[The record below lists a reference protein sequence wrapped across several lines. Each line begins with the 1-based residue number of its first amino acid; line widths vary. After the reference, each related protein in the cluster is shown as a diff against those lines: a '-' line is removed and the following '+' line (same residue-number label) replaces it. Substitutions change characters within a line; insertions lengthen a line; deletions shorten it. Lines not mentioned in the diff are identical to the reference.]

1 MLHCKPMSTPLEVK
15 FKIDADT
22 TSIVDP
28 SQFRRIIGALQ
39 YLTLTQP
46 DLSYSVNYVSQ
57 FMHNPT
63 VAHLK
68 LVQRILRYL
77 KGTIATGLH
86 LSSKTTLE
94 LHAFSNADWAGCLT
108 TRRSTTGY
116 CTFLGTNIISWFVKK
131 TTHNLSIQYQS

>member
-1 MLHCKPMSTPLEVK
+1 MSTPLEVK

-68 LVQRILRYL
+68 LV
-77 KGTIATGLH
+77 
-86 LSSKTTLE
+86 
-94 LHAFSNADWAGCLT
+94 
-108 TRRSTTGY
+108 
-116 CTFLGTNIISWFVKK
+116 
-131 TTHNLSIQYQS
+131 